1 MGSGAEGLSPVVE
14 PDKGGDQEYEPWI
27 DWFLFERYPNG
38 SIVNHVLE
46 LASPERI
53 SKTSNVKASKYRK
66 LKKLKS
72 GFVLVFSRNI
82 CLCTFHRRLREGN
95 LNNSIIL
102 Q

>member
-46 LASPERI
+46 LASPER
-53 SKTSNVKASKYRK
+53 
-66 LKKLKS
+66 
-72 GFVLVFSRNI
+72 
-82 CLCTFHRRLREGN
+82 
-95 LNNSIIL
+95 
-102 Q
+102 